1 MRHKFRA
8 ARPFGGHLVAVRGS
22 QAVLLGEILPEPGGE
37 LLHAEHVHVFVVAE
51 VAVQLQTD
59 AVHLLV
65 AVEKAVAI
73 FAHNVRKLRKDRGVA
88 EHRAVRKAHEEHIL
102 HPELFGPL
110 AEIAQRLLIF
120 RAQLQRFD
128 LTLAGL
134 HFRDD
139 LKGLGQRIAGP
150 AHGQLLF
157 GRSAP
162 DVRLDPGVMVLCHAE
177 KIGRLLVFRHA
188 VCDRLHLV
196 A

>member
-1 MRHKFRA
+1 
-8 ARPFGGHLVAVRGS
+8 
-22 QAVLLGEILPEPGGE
+22 
-37 LLHAEHVHVFVVAE
+37 
-51 VAVQLQTD
+51 
-59 AVHLLV
+59 
-65 AVEKAVAI
+65 
-73 FAHNVRKLRKDRGVA
+73 
-88 EHRAVRKAHEEHIL
+88 VRKAHEEHIL

-120 RAQLQRFD
+120 RAQLQGFD

-150 AHGQLLF
+150 AHGQLIF
-157 GRSAP
+157 GSPAP
-162 DVRLDPGVMVLCHAE
+162 DVRLDPGVMVLFQAE

-196 A
+196 ARHRDVIEPFVQAGVRFVLIEVVQKAVDLHDDDFRRLPAHGFGEHGVIQA